1 MLSQFDFSLDLYYTK
16 KLDQETYG
24 GIVCGKLILAKLGRL
39 PHNNSCPKARVQGA
53 NKGLASPNGDRME
66 LAMSNAQN
74 YNKAL
79 NLAAQSHTD
88 KYNATKARVLATGV
102 ELSDDAFDALYRA
115 AVGTS
120 GLICT
125 APTEISDAHAD
136 ALDLLVAFLNANRD
150 EWFTF
155 SDLCGRSGAIK
166 TSKTRDWNG
175 NTYTTLDNKNTRD
188 ILKEFFDRLI
198 KAKVFEVDTM
208 VFKSNGTNVLYVY
221 KAR

>member
-1 MLSQFDFSLDLYYTK
+1 
-16 KLDQETYG
+16 
-24 GIVCGKLILAKLGRL
+24 
-39 PHNNSCPKARVQGA
+39 
-53 NKGLASPNGDRME
+53 
-66 LAMSNAQN
+66 MSNAKK

-79 NLAAQSHTD
+79 RFAAQAHTD
-88 KYNATKARVLATGV
+88 KYNTTKTRVLATGV
-102 ELSDDAFDALYRA
+102 ELSDEAFDALYRA

-120 GLICT
+120 GLVGT
-125 APTEISDAHAD
+125 APTKISDTEAD

-166 TSKTRDWNG
+166 TNEVRDWYNG
-175 NTYTTLDNKNTRD
+175 NTYTTLENKDTRN
-188 ILKEFFDRLI
+188 ILKNFFDCLI
-198 KAKVFEVDTM
+198 KAEVFKVDTM

>member
-1 MLSQFDFSLDLYYTK
+1 
-16 KLDQETYG
+16 
-24 GIVCGKLILAKLGRL
+24 
-39 PHNNSCPKARVQGA
+39 
-53 NKGLASPNGDRME
+53 
-66 LAMSNAQN
+66 MSNAQN

-79 NLAAQSHTD
+79 CLAAQSHTD
-88 KYNATKARVLATGV
+88 KYNTTKARVLATGV

-120 GLICT
+120 GLVSNAHT
-125 APTEISDAHAD
+125 SISDEQAD

-166 TSKTRDWNG
+166 TDTYRVWYGGK
-175 NTYTTLDNKNTRD
+175 TYTTLNDKDARNT
-188 ILKEFFDRLI
+188 LKEFFDRLI

>member
-1 MLSQFDFSLDLYYTK
+1 M
-16 KLDQETYG
+16 
-24 GIVCGKLILAKLGRL
+24 CGKLILAKLGRL
-39 PHNNSCPKARVQGA
+39 PHNNSCPKARAQGA
-53 NKGLASPNGDRME
+53 NKGLARPNGDRME

-88 KYNATKARVLATGV
+88 KYNTTKTRVLATGV
-102 ELSDDAFDALYRA
+102 ELSDEAFDALYRA

-120 GLICT
+120 GLIGT
-125 APTEISDAHAD
+125 APTEIGDAQAD

-166 TSKTRDWNG
+166 TSKIRDWNG
-175 NTYTTLDNKNTRD
+175 NTHTTLDNKYTRD
-188 ILKEFFDRLI
+188 ALKEFFDRLI

>member
-1 MLSQFDFSLDLYYTK
+1 
-16 KLDQETYG
+16 
-24 GIVCGKLILAKLGRL
+24 
-39 PHNNSCPKARVQGA
+39 
-53 NKGLASPNGDRME
+53 
-66 LAMSNAQN
+66 MSNAQN

-79 NLAAQSHTD
+79 NLAAQSHTN
-88 KYNATKARVLATGV
+88 KYNKTKTRVLATGV
-102 ELSDDAFDALYRA
+102 ELTDEAFDALYRA

-120 GLICT
+120 GLVGNT
-125 APTEISDAHAD
+125 PTSISDEQAD

-166 TSKTRDWNG
+166 TDTYRVWYGGK
-175 NTYTTLDNKNTRD
+175 TYTTLNDKDARNT
-188 ILKEFFDRLI
+188 LKEFFDRLI
-198 KAKVFEVDTM
+198 KVKVFEVDTM

>member
-1 MLSQFDFSLDLYYTK
+1 MCD
-16 KLDQETYG
+16 
-24 GIVCGKLILAKLGRL
+24 KLILAKLCGI
-39 PHNNSCPKARVQGA
+39 PHNNSCPKAMAQGA

-88 KYNATKARVLATGV
+88 KYNTTKARVLATGV

-120 GLICT
+120 GLIGT

-166 TSKTRDWNG
+166 TSKIRDWNG

-208 VFKSNGTNVLYVY
+208 MFKSNGTNVLYVY

>member
-1 MLSQFDFSLDLYYTK
+1 M
-16 KLDQETYG
+16 
-24 GIVCGKLILAKLGRL
+24 CGKLILAKLGRL
-39 PHNNSCPKARVQGA
+39 PHNNSCPKARALERQVA
-53 NKGLASPNGDRME
+53 ARPNGDRME

-79 NLAAQSHTD
+79 GLAAQAHTD
-88 KYNATKARVLATGV
+88 KYNTTKTRVLATGV
-102 ELSDDAFDALYRA
+102 ELSDEAFDALYRA

-120 GLICT
+120 GLVGN
-125 APTEISDAHAD
+125 APTEISDAQAD

-166 TSKTRDWNG
+166 TSKCRDWNG
-175 NTYTTLDNKNTRD
+175 NTYITLDNQNTRNT
-188 ILKEFFDRLI
+188 LKEFFDRLI

>member
-1 MLSQFDFSLDLYYTK
+1 M
-16 KLDQETYG
+16 
-24 GIVCGKLILAKLGRL
+24 CGKLILAKLGNL
-39 PHNNSCPKARVQGA
+39 PHNSCPKARAQGA
-53 NKGLASPNGDRME
+53 SKRLARPNGDRME

-88 KYNATKARVLATGV
+88 KYNITKTRVLATGV
-102 ELSDDAFDALYRA
+102 ELSDEAFDALYRA

-120 GLICT
+120 GLIGT

-136 ALDLLVAFLNANRD
+136 ALDLLVAFLNANRN

-166 TSKTRDWNG
+166 TSKIRDWNG
-175 NTYTTLDNKNTRD
+175 NTYTTLDNKNTCN

>member
-1 MLSQFDFSLDLYYTK
+1 
-16 KLDQETYG
+16 
-24 GIVCGKLILAKLGRL
+24 
-39 PHNNSCPKARVQGA
+39 
-53 NKGLASPNGDRME
+53 
-66 LAMSNAQN
+66 MSNAQN

-120 GLICT
+120 GLIGP

-136 ALDLLVAFLNANRD
+136 ALDLLVAFLNANRN

-166 TSKTRDWNG
+166 TRKTRDWNG
-175 NTYTTLDNKNTRD
+175 NTHTTLDNKYRRD

>member
-1 MLSQFDFSLDLYYTK
+1 M
-16 KLDQETYG
+16 
-24 GIVCGKLILAKLGRL
+24 CGKLILAKLVRL
-39 PHNNSCPKARVQGA
+39 PHNNSCPKARALERQVA
-53 NKGLASPNGDRME
+53 ARPNGDRME
-66 LAMSNAQN
+66 LGMSNAQN

-79 NLAAQSHTD
+79 SLAAQIHTD
-88 KYNATKARVLATGV
+88 KYNTTKTRVLATGV
-102 ELSDDAFDALYRA
+102 ELSDEAFDALYRA

-120 GLICT
+120 GLVGN
-125 APTEISDAHAD
+125 APTELSDVQAD

-166 TSKTRDWNG
+166 TSKCRDWNG
-175 NTYTTLDNKNTRD
+175 NTYVTLDNQNTRNT
-188 ILKEFFDRLI
+188 LKEFFDRLI

>member
-1 MLSQFDFSLDLYYTK
+1 M
-16 KLDQETYG
+16 
-24 GIVCGKLILAKLGRL
+24 CGKLILAKLVRL
-39 PHNNSCPKARVQGA
+39 PHNNSCPKARALERQVA
-53 NKGLASPNGDRME
+53 ARPNGDRME

-74 YNKAL
+74 YNKAIG
-79 NLAAQSHTD
+79 LAAQAHTD
-88 KYNATKARVLATGV
+88 KYNTTKARVLATGV
-102 ELSDDAFDALYRA
+102 ELSDEAFDALYRA

-120 GLICT
+120 GLVSN
-125 APTEISDAHAD
+125 APTEISDAQAD

-155 SDLCGRSGAIK
+155 SDLCGRSGAIS
-166 TSKTRDWNG
+166 TSKYRKAWN
-175 NTYTTLDNKNTRD
+175 YEYHTTLDNQNTRNT
-188 ILKEFFDRLI
+188 LKEFFDRLI

>member
-1 MLSQFDFSLDLYYTK
+1 
-16 KLDQETYG
+16 
-24 GIVCGKLILAKLGRL
+24 
-39 PHNNSCPKARVQGA
+39 
-53 NKGLASPNGDRME
+53 
-66 LAMSNAQN
+66 MSNAQN

-79 NLAAQSHTD
+79 GFAAQAHTD
-88 KYNATKARVLATGV
+88 KYNTAKTRVLATGV
-102 ELSDDAFDALYRA
+102 ELSDEAFDALYRA
-115 AVGTS
+115 AGGTS
-120 GLICT
+120 GLVGT
-125 APTEISDAHAD
+125 APTEISDVQAD

-166 TSKTRDWNG
+166 TNKVHDLYSG
-175 NTYTTLDNKNTRD
+175 NTYVTLDNKDTRNT
-188 ILKEFFDRLI
+188 LKEFFDRLI

>member
-1 MLSQFDFSLDLYYTK
+1 MF
-16 KLDQETYG
+16 
-24 GIVCGKLILAKLGRL
+24 GKLILAKLVRL
-39 PHNNSCPKARVQGA
+39 PHNNSCPKARALKRQVA
-53 NKGLASPNGDRME
+53 ARPNGDRME

-79 NLAAQSHTD
+79 GLAAQSHTD
-88 KYNATKARVLATGV
+88 KYNTTKTRVLATGV
-102 ELSDDAFDALYRA
+102 ELSDEAFDALYRA

-120 GLICT
+120 GLVGN
-125 APTEISDAHAD
+125 APTEISDVQAD

-166 TSKTRDWNG
+166 TSKCRDWNG
-175 NTYTTLDNKNTRD
+175 NTYITLNNQNTRNT
-188 ILKEFFDRLI
+188 LKEFFDRLI

-221 KAR
+221 KACA

>member
-1 MLSQFDFSLDLYYTK
+1 M
-16 KLDQETYG
+16 
-24 GIVCGKLILAKLGRL
+24 CGKLILAKLGNL
-39 PHNNSCPKARVQGA
+39 PHNNSCPKARAQGA
-53 NKGLASPNGDRME
+53 SKRLARPNGDRME

-79 NLAAQSHTD
+79 AQSHTD
-88 KYNATKARVLATGV
+88 KYNTTKTRVLATGV
-102 ELSDDAFDALYRA
+102 ELSDEAFDALYRA

-120 GLICT
+120 GLIGN

-136 ALDLLVAFLNANRD
+136 ALDMLVAFLNANRN

-166 TSKTRDWNG
+166 TSKIRDWNG
-175 NTYTTLDNKNTRD
+175 NTYTTLDNKDTRD
-188 ILKEFFDRLI
+188 ILKKFFDRLI

-208 VFKSNGTNVLYVY
+208 VFKSNDTNVLYVY

>member
-1 MLSQFDFSLDLYYTK
+1 M
-16 KLDQETYG
+16 
-24 GIVCGKLILAKLGRL
+24 CGKLILAKLGNL
-39 PHNNSCPKARVQGA
+39 PHNNSCPKARAQGA
-53 NKGLASPNGDRME
+53 NKELARPNGDRME

-79 NLAAQSHTD
+79 GLAAQSHTD
-88 KYNATKARVLATGV
+88 KYNTTKTRVLATGV
-102 ELSDDAFDALYRA
+102 ELSDEAFDALYRA

-120 GLICT
+120 GLIGT

-136 ALDLLVAFLNANRD
+136 ALDLLVAFLNANRN

-166 TSKTRDWNG
+166 TSKIRDWNG
-175 NTYTTLDNKNTRD
+175 NTHTTVDSKDTRNL
-188 ILKEFFDRLI
+188 LKEFFDRLI
-198 KAKVFEVDTM
+198 KAKVFEVDVM

-221 KAR
+221 KER

>member
-1 MLSQFDFSLDLYYTK
+1 M
-16 KLDQETYG
+16 
-24 GIVCGKLILAKLGRL
+24 CGKLGLAKLGGL
-39 PHNNSCPKARVQGA
+39 PHNNSCPKARAQGA
-53 NKGLASPNGDRME
+53 SKGLARSNGDRME
-66 LAMSNAQN
+66 LAKSNAQN

-79 NLAAQSHTD
+79 GLAAQSHTD

-120 GLICT
+120 GLVGN
-125 APTEISDAHAD
+125 APTSISDEQAD

-166 TSKTRDWNG
+166 TDTYRVLYSGK
-175 NTYTTLDNKNTRD
+175 TYTTLNDKDARNT
-188 ILKEFFDRLI
+188 LKEFFDRLI

-208 VFKSNGTNVLYVY
+208 VFKSNGTNVLYIY

>member
-1 MLSQFDFSLDLYYTK
+1 
-16 KLDQETYG
+16 
-24 GIVCGKLILAKLGRL
+24 
-39 PHNNSCPKARVQGA
+39 
-53 NKGLASPNGDRME
+53 
-66 LAMSNAQN
+66 MSNAQN

-79 NLAAQSHTD
+79 GLAAQAHTD
-88 KYNATKARVLATGV
+88 KYNTTKTRVLATGV
-102 ELSDDAFDALYRA
+102 ELSDEAFDALYRA

-120 GLICT
+120 GLVGNGN
-125 APTEISDAHAD
+125 APTEISDAQAD

-166 TSKTRDWNG
+166 TSKCRYWNG
-175 NTYTTLDNKNTRD
+175 NTYITLDNPDTRNT
-188 ILKEFFDRLI
+188 LKEFFDRLI

>member
-1 MLSQFDFSLDLYYTK
+1 
-16 KLDQETYG
+16 
-24 GIVCGKLILAKLGRL
+24 
-39 PHNNSCPKARVQGA
+39 
-53 NKGLASPNGDRME
+53 
-66 LAMSNAQN
+66 MSNAQN

-79 NLAAQSHTD
+79 GLAAQFHTD
-88 KYNATKARVLATGV
+88 KYNTTKTRVLATGV
-102 ELSDDAFDALYRA
+102 ELSDEAFDALYRA

-120 GLICT
+120 GLVGT

-166 TSKTRDWNG
+166 TNEVRDWYSG
-175 NTYTTLDNKNTRD
+175 NTHTTLENKDTRN

-208 VFKSNGTNVLYVY
+208 VFKSNGILTFFMFTRRVSF
-221 KAR
+221 

>member
-1 MLSQFDFSLDLYYTK
+1 M
-16 KLDQETYG
+16 
-24 GIVCGKLILAKLGRL
+24 CGKLILAKLGNL
-39 PHNNSCPKARVQGA
+39 PHNNSCPKARAQGA
-53 NKGLASPNGDRME
+53 SKRLARPNGDRLG

-79 NLAAQSHTD
+79 NLAVKSHTD
-88 KYNATKARVLATGV
+88 KYNTTKTRVLATGV
-102 ELSDDAFDALYRA
+102 ELSDEAFDALYRA

-120 GLICT
+120 GLIGT
-125 APTEISDAHAD
+125 EIREISDAYAD
-136 ALDLLVAFLNANRD
+136 ALDLLVAFLNANRN

-166 TSKTRDWNG
+166 TSKIRDWNG
-175 NTYTTLDNKNTRD
+175 NTYTTLDNKDTRN

>member
-1 MLSQFDFSLDLYYTK
+1 M
-16 KLDQETYG
+16 
-24 GIVCGKLILAKLGRL
+24 CGKLILAKLGHL
-39 PHNNSCPKARVQGA
+39 PHNNSCPKARAQGA
-53 NKGLASPNGDRME
+53 NKGLACPNGDRME

-79 NLAAQSHTD
+79 NITAQSHTD
-88 KYNATKARVLATGV
+88 KYNTTKTRVLATGV
-102 ELSDDAFDALYRA
+102 ELSDEAFDALYRA

-120 GLICT
+120 GLIGT
-125 APTEISDAHAD
+125 APIEISDAYAD

-155 SDLCGRSGAIK
+155 SDLCGRSGAIE
-166 TSKTRDWNG
+166 TSKIRDWNG
-175 NTYTTLDNKNTRD
+175 NTYTTLDNKGTRD
-188 ILKEFFDRLI
+188 VLKEFFDRLI